1 MESKY
6 LYTTSMY
13 LFKKKILINIT
24 KSLLCF
30 YKNIYDLNSCVKDE
44 TLMATILSRVN
55 LGELSMEEI
64 CNEFDM

>member
-1 MESKY
+1 
-6 LYTTSMY
+6 MY
-13 LFKKKILINIT
+13 LFLKKLLINIT

-30 YKNIYDLNSCVKDE
+30 YRNIYDLNSCVKDE

-55 LGELSMEEI
+55 LGELSMEEM